1 MTNAAEAFWSTVQKG
16 LKEKKAPSKAS
27 RQPR

>member
-16 LKEKKAPSKAS
+16 VREKKAPSKAS
-27 RQPR
+27 RPLR